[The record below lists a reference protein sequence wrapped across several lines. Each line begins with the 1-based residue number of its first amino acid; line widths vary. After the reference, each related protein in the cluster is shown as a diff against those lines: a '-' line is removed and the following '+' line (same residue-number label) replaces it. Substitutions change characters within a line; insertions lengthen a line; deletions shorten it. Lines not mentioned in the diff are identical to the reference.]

1 MSLFKKLRITKNNIV
16 FTRIKD
22 ERGETKIISEIICKC
37 CIHNSYNRENNICS
51 ICTKANFEFLLPHKT
66 KNIWYVVV

>member
-22 ERGETKIISEIICKC
+22 ERDKTEIICKY
-37 CIHNSYNRENNICS
+37 CIHHSYTYSRKNNICS
-51 ICTKANFEFLLPHKT
+51 ICISKANSEFLLPHKT
-66 KNIWYVVV
+66 KNIGYVVV